1 MMLCDRNA
9 AYFNLGNIKH
19 WPLEREA
26 FYPFGNLG
34 RQGAKLFIQMTK
46 SSADINYNK
55 KGIVSS
61 GFSYS
66 SAIARVLQKQELKS
80 TAISTY
86 NPRPKLKVLSLLSSS
101 YD

>member
-34 RQGAKLFIQMTK
+34 RQGAKLSIQITQ
-46 SSADINYNK
+46 SSTDINYNK

-66 SAIARVLQKQELKS
+66 SAIARVYKNKS
-80 TAISTY
+80 
-86 NPRPKLKVLSLLSSS
+86 
-101 YD
+101 

>member
-55 KGIVSS
+55 KGDCVERLFLFLSNCK
-61 GFSYS
+61 G
-66 SAIARVLQKQELKS
+66 LQKTRAK
-80 TAISTY
+80 IHRY
-86 NPRPKLKVLSLLSSS
+86 I
-101 YD
+101 YI